1 MLMAMANSYE
11 THITIDSSES
21 RSVQRLAQFV
31 ESRNMKWT
39 QILLNSGQVPDQ
51 PMITFWGIGTLQIQ
65 LDRARSVC
73 RELED
78 LECSVVR
85 LKVEKQLY
93 ELDEA
98 NFQSMDTSLIPEPT
112 LYFEHHL
119 KLLLESE
126 ANLVELQKTIQPFDG
141 RLSRNARRCRDD
153 GLLERFVTQ
162 RAYKTSAKESLDSVA
177 RLKRSLEDADFEI
190 IDTESE
196 CVLFDSNIDLDADW
210 L

>member
-1 MLMAMANSYE
+1 
-11 THITIDSSES
+11 
-21 RSVQRLAQFV
+21 
-31 ESRNMKWT
+31 MKWT
-39 QILLNSGQVPDQ
+39 QIVLSSGQIPDQ
-51 PMITFWGIGTLQIQ
+51 PMITFWGIGTLEDQ
-65 LDRARSVC
+65 LSRARDIC
-73 RELED
+73 LELEK
-78 LECSVVR
+78 LECSIVR

-93 ELDEA
+93 ESDSWPFGTPLV
-98 NFQSMDTSLIPEPT
+98 PEPT

-119 KLLLESE
+119 KLLLDSD
-126 ANLVELQKTIQPFDG
+126 ANLVELQKTVEPFGG

-162 RAYKTSAKESLDSVA
+162 RAYRTTVKGAYKTTAKDSLDSVA
-177 RLKRSLEDADFEI
+177 RLKQSLENAKFEI

>member
-1 MLMAMANSYE
+1 MANSYE

-21 RSVQRLAQFV
+21 RSVQRLAQYV

-39 QILLNSGQVPDQ
+39 QILLSSGQVPDQ

-65 LDRARSVC
+65 LDHARRVC
-73 RELED
+73 RELEN
-78 LECSVVR
+78 LGCSVVR

-93 ELDEA
+93 ELDEV
-98 NFQSMDTSLIPEPT
+98 NFKLIETSVAPEPT

-119 KLLLESE
+119 KLLLESD
-126 ANLVELQKTIQPFDG
+126 ANLAELQKTIQPFDG

-162 RAYKTSAKESLDSVA
+162 RAYKSSAKESLDSVA
-177 RLKRSLEDADFEI
+177 RLKQSLEYAEFEI
-190 IDTESE
+190 IDAESE
-196 CVLFDSNIDLDADW
+196 CVLFDSNIELDADW